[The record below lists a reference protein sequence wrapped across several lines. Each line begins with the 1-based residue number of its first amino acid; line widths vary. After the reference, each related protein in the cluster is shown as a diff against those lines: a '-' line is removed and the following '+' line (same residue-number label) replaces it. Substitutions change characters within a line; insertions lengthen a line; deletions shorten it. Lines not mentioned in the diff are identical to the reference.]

1 MFVAF
6 TNILHT
12 NGYPEGRVVMP
23 SSRQRPSR
31 HDRAV
36 MTTLTT
42 PNTSPAASSASTL
55 KHHNNRRGTRQM
67 TTSHA
72 QTTQREGGKR
82 GTRVDHIEGYVI
94 QPSLWSSRP
103 SNTSPSAS
111 FCDHNRRRRGRRFNS
126 LSNAEFLQQSRK
138 NFIEASSG
146 HRLTAFQKA
155 LLNST
160 AKCPVEALKVCQS
173 STVAAYAFN
182 QLSNGQFSMDCH
194 KNWKATS
201 SGSELTASQTAS
213 TNSAAKALI
222 YVFKN
227 RRSSSAAA
235 YAFNQLSSGQFH
247 SNRRQTR
254 EKRSS
259 GSTLR
264 LSCPPC
270 WVSIV
275 KCLVDATKSRQ
286 TDNNSPNLQTPPGWM
301 LSVQQSNP
309 GADTSSSTVAESNNS
324 KEPKTWPGNRS
335 RRGQTLIP
343 PTALE
348 IGHKGGL
355 VHKPPPHP

>member
-1 MFVAF
+1 MKRM
-6 TNILHT
+6 TKNDKNNIFHIFFIILQCY
-12 NGYPEGRVVMP
+12 NMRYPSDDFCP
-23 SSRQRPSR
+23 ILSRSQ
-31 HDRAV
+31 
-36 MTTLTT
+36 
-42 PNTSPAASSASTL
+42 NTVHCKKL
-55 KHHNNRRGTRQM
+55 
-67 TTSHA
+67 
-72 QTTQREGGKR
+72 
-82 GTRVDHIEGYVI
+82 D
-94 QPSLWSSRP
+94 
-103 SNTSPSAS
+103 
-111 FCDHNRRRRGRRFNS
+111 CRRRGRHFER
-126 LSNAEFLQQSRK
+126 LSTPQLRT
-138 NFIEASSG
+138 NFYQTQGGSTSD
-146 HRLTAFQKA
+146 HRLTLSLTASS
-155 LLNST
+155 NST
-160 AKCPVEALKVCQS
+160 AK
-173 STVAAYAFN
+173 
-182 QLSNGQFSMDCH
+182 G
-194 KNWKATS
+194 
-201 SGSELTASQTAS
+201 
-213 TNSAAKALI
+213 LI

-235 YAFNQLSSGQFH
+235 YAFNRLSSGQFH

-309 GADTSSSTVAESNNS
+309 GADASSSTVAEFNNS